1 MRGSPYT
8 VCRACQDR
16 RQLSKS
22 DRRCP
27 ACGSREF
34 SWYFTADL
42 GRDPMTG
49 RRRQQRHGGFDSHEQ
64 AQCALEDARRSARR
78 LGPTASTRRT
88 LGEYLDEWMAAR
100 KTSVGA
106 SPWHN
111 DASYIDRLIRPRIG
125 STRLQEI
132 RAPHLNALYAD
143 IRDTGRSRGTGPLAP
158 ATVLRAHVILHKAF
172 ADAVRWGYLDHNPA
186 DVADPPSQRSTEAA
200 RRSTIRIWTREQ
212 IRRFETV
219 VASENQQLYTLWLLV
234 ALTGVRRSEALGLR
248 WMDVDLPRRR
258 LSIRQVV
265 IKVGSQAIIKDAPQS
280 EHGYRAI
287 DIGPKLAVVLK
298 AREAEQLDERMA
310 AGRAWEDH
318 DLVFAHPTYGPRGV
332 HPGYWWYPDHAS
344 RSIGELVA
352 DSGLPRIRPLQG
364 LRHTHAS
371 ILLASGEPPKVV
383 QERLGHHST
392 AFTQSTYQHL
402 LPGMGEAAA
411 RRFED
416 LLLTPDEDGT
426 RT

>member
-1 MRGSPYT
+1 MRGSTYK
-8 VCRACQDR
+8 VCRACPDR
-16 RQLSKS
+16 RQWSKG

-34 SWYFTADL
+34 SWYFTAEL
-42 GRDPMTG
+42 GKDPITG
-49 RRRQQRHGGFDSHEQ
+49 QRRQQRRGGFDSQEQ
-64 AQCALEDARRSARR
+64 AQRALEDARRSARR
-78 LGPTASTRRT
+78 LGPMSSTRRT
-88 LGEYLDEWMAAR
+88 LGEYLEEWMAAR

-106 SPWHN
+106 SRWHN

-125 STRLQEI
+125 SAQLQEI

-186 DVADPPSQRSTEAA
+186 DVADPPSQRITEAA
-200 RRSTIRIWTREQ
+200 RRSTIRIWTPEQ

-219 VASENQQLYTLWLLV
+219 IASENQQLYTLWLLV

-265 IKVGSQAIIKDAPQS
+265 IKVGSQAIIKDAPKS

-332 HPGYWWYPDHAS
+332 RPGHWWYPDHAS

-352 DSGLPRIRPLQG
+352 DSGLPRIRPLQD

-411 RRFED
+411 RRFEE

-426 RT
+426 VT